1 MKYSNL
7 ESEDDV
13 TNYERLLKIS
23 PVETKNT
30 LKSREPEGHQ
40 LIKDGEKT
48 LRRKK
53 EE

>member
-7 ESEDDV
+7 ESEDNV
-13 TNYERLLKIS
+13 ANYGRLKEIAR
-23 PVETKNT
+23 VETKNT
-30 LKSREPEGHQ
+30 FKLRRPEGHQ